1 MAPIVIPGS
10 MSARSV
16 GVAVGLVITA
26 LSIVGNLWRGDPHL
40 VSTVPNLLTALVM
53 AAVTFLG
60 VYGAVTQ
67 EPATPGAGQIVT
79 RAASGVFA
87 AGLGTF
93 TLIYLHT
100 LILAGFAALTGFV
113 TVFVLGFVSSVVV
126 GRFLRR
132 AMS

>member
-1 MAPIVIPGS
+1 MAPIVISGS

-26 LSIVGNLWRGDPHL
+26 LSIAGNLWRGDPHL

-60 VYGAVTQ
+60 VYGAATR

-87 AGLGTF
+87 ACLGTF
-93 TLIYLHT
+93 TLIYLSSVV
-100 LILAGFAALTGFV
+100 IAGFAALTGFV
-113 TVFVLGFVSSVVV
+113 TVFVIGFVSSFVV
-126 GRFLRR
+126 GRILRR
-132 AMS
+132 ALS